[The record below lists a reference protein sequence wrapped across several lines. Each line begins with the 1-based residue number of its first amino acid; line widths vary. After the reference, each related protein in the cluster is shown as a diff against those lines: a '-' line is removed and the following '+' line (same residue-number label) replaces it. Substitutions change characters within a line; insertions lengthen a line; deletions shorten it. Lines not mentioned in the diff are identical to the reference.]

1 MNALPSLPG
10 LPTLPIL
17 SILLAL
23 PLLGAATCF
32 VLRDE
37 RTVRAV
43 AIATATLALAAAL
56 AALLLFDG
64 QNGGFQLQ
72 EKHLWIPGLNVHYFV
87 GIDGLSVLFLPATT
101 LLFLCGIVT
110 TGRGVKPLP
119 NLHFALILLFETAT
133 LGIFC
138 ALDTLLFFFFWELT
152 LLPLYFLIGLWGL
165 GAHGRAAATRYF
177 LVMLV
182 GGVPLLFAF
191 IALAANAGWA
201 FDLPTL
207 LAQEPTH
214 NLQLLVFVL
223 FLIGFGVKVPV
234 VPLHTWMPSLALGG
248 PAAVTAL
255 MVGLKLGAYGL
266 LRFAI
271 PLAPTVA
278 QELHWLLAG
287 LGTVGILY
295 GAVAALAQSNLRNVV
310 AYASVSHV
318 GMVLLALASFS
329 VASVQGAVL
338 LLLSFSISTGGL
350 FLLLGI
356 LQRRLGST
364 DLSVLGGVRQRM
376 PRLAAAFLVFGL
388 TGLGLPGTSGFPA
401 EFLIIV
407 STLQTHSGAALAALF
422 GMVVGAGAFLG
433 PYRAAFFGPIRHAAV
448 AEAEDLLPREYAVAG
463 LFLML
468 TLVFGLY
475 PMPWL
480 ELMRTAA
487 ESWVLRLP
495 AVIGA

>member
-10 LPTLPIL
+10 LPALPIL

-32 VLRDE
+32 LLRDE
-37 RTVRAV
+37 RIVRAV

-138 ALDTLLFFFFWELT
+138 ALDTLLLFFFWELT

-201 FDLPTL
+201 FD
-207 LAQEPTH
+207 
-214 NLQLLVFVL
+214 
-223 FLIGFGVKVPV
+223 
-234 VPLHTWMPSLALGG
+234 
-248 PAAVTAL
+248 
-255 MVGLKLGAYGL
+255 
-266 LRFAI
+266 
-271 PLAPTVA
+271 
-278 QELHWLLAG
+278 
-287 LGTVGILY
+287 
-295 GAVAALAQSNLRNVV
+295 
-310 AYASVSHV
+310 
-318 GMVLLALASFS
+318 
-329 VASVQGAVL
+329 
-338 LLLSFSISTGGL
+338 
-350 FLLLGI
+350 
-356 LQRRLGST
+356 
-364 DLSVLGGVRQRM
+364 
-376 PRLAAAFLVFGL
+376 
-388 TGLGLPGTSGFPA
+388 
-401 EFLIIV
+401 
-407 STLQTHSGAALAALF
+407 
-422 GMVVGAGAFLG
+422 
-433 PYRAAFFGPIRHAAV
+433 
-448 AEAEDLLPREYAVAG
+448 
-463 LFLML
+463 
-468 TLVFGLY
+468 
-475 PMPWL
+475 
-480 ELMRTAA
+480 
-487 ESWVLRLP
+487 
-495 AVIGA
+495 

>member
-1 MNALPSLPG
+1 MIALPAFPVLSL
-10 LPTLPIL
+10 LI
-17 SILLAL
+17 AL
-23 PLLGAATCF
+23 PLLGAIVCF
-32 VLRDE
+32 LLRGE
-37 RTVRAV
+37 RHAPAARTVALLS
-43 AIATATLALAAAL
+43 AALALAVSL
-56 AALLLFDG
+56 VALLQFDG
-64 QNGGFQLQ
+64 SNGGFQLQ
-72 EKHLWIPGLNVHYFV
+72 EKHLWIPGLDIHYFV

-119 NLHFALILLFETAT
+119 NLHFALILLFEAAT

-165 GAHGRAAATRYF
+165 GAHGRMAATRYF

-207 LAQEPTH
+207 LAQAPAH
-214 NLQLLVFVL
+214 NLQLLVFLL
-223 FLIGFGVKVPV
+223 FLVGFGVKVPV

-255 MVGLKLGAYGL
+255 MVGMKLGAYGL

-318 GMVLLALASFS
+318 GMALLGLASFS
-329 VASVQGAVL
+329 VAGVQGAVL
-338 LLLSFSISTGGL
+338 LLLSFSVSTGGL

-356 LQRRLGST
+356 LQQRVGST
-364 DLSVLGGVRQRM
+364 DLSALGGVRQRM

-388 TGLGLPGTSGFPA
+388 TGLGLPGTGGFPA

-407 STLQTHSGAALAALF
+407 SALQTHSGAALAALF
-422 GMVVGAGAFLG
+422 GMVVGAGAFLA
-433 PYRAAFFGPIRHAAV
+433 PYRAAFFGPIRHPAV
-448 AEAEDLLPREYAVAG
+448 AEAEDLLPREYAVA
-463 LFLML
+463 LVFLAL
-468 TLVFGLY
+468 TLFFGLY

-480 ELMRTAA
+480 ELIRAAA
-487 ESWVLRLP
+487 EGWVQHLP
-495 AVIGA
+495 VVFG